1 MNIQWYPGHMTKTR
15 RQMAEYIKQVDAV
28 CEVVDARIPQVS
40 RNPDMDEIAAGKPR
54 MMILNRIDLADPNMT
69 AVWAKHFREQGMAVI
84 QTDSRSGNGTQAF
97 SGAVRT
103 LLADKIAQWNE
114 KGLVGKSVRVMV
126 VGIPN
131 VGKSTFINRIL
142 GRRSAKAAD
151 RPGVTRG
158 SQWFRVESGI
168 DLLDTPGILW
178 PKFDDERVGILLAC
192 TGAIKDDILDVE
204 TLGCKLMELLAEQAP
219 QTIIDRYSIAIPEE
233 ECDFLG
239 YELLQQAGVK
249 TIHEISRC
257 KDYEEYQTMSQANFN
272 LVLHPEARFAAEDFH
287 DRLKIPFIELR
298 RLYQTDKIE
307 NQYRALGQVLGVS
320 FDQRVYKKAAEE
332 AVERFREVC
341 PDASFAVGECMNGD
355 PFELALALVRYGF
368 RVPEIYGTITAENF
382 VYIRHLAE
390 LSPDTKV
397 FSNMEPTMLY
407 YDPSG
412 SGVNLTIGKDAGY
425 YHRDQPNAVWNQDR
439 QPYGYAGVRRLF
451 ETLTEKVLQ
460 KGEKV

>member
-1 MNIQWYPGHMTKTR
+1 MTKTR

-142 GRRSAKAAD
+142 GRKSAKAAD

-192 TGAIKDDILDVE
+192 TVRSR
-204 TLGCKLMELLAEQAP
+204 
-219 QTIIDRYSIAIPEE
+219 TIFWMLRHS
-233 ECDFLG
+233 
-239 YELLQQAGVK
+239 
-249 TIHEISRC
+249 
-257 KDYEEYQTMSQANFN
+257 
-272 LVLHPEARFAAEDFH
+272 AA
-287 DRLKIPFIELR
+287 
-298 RLYQTDKIE
+298 
-307 NQYRALGQVLGVS
+307 S
-320 FDQRVYKKAAEE
+320 
-332 AVERFREVC
+332 
-341 PDASFAVGECMNGD
+341 
-355 PFELALALVRYGF
+355 
-368 RVPEIYGTITAENF
+368 
-382 VYIRHLAE
+382 
-390 LSPDTKV
+390 
-397 FSNMEPTMLY
+397 
-407 YDPSG
+407 
-412 SGVNLTIGKDAGY
+412 
-425 YHRDQPNAVWNQDR
+425 
-439 QPYGYAGVRRLF
+439 
-451 ETLTEKVLQ
+451 
-460 KGEKV
+460 

>member
-1 MNIQWYPGHMTKTR
+1 MTKTR

-142 GRRSAKAAD
+142 GRKSAKAAD

-219 QTIIDRYSIAIPEE
+219 QTIIDRGQQWYLFGSDYTLPPKTAEEMIQIWDAGAEEGSYFKADTLDDLAKQLDLDPAKLKETVAHYNELVKAGVDTDFYKDPTYLVEIEETGPYYAAVNTCTFMTIMGGLRTSADMEVCDENDEPIPGLFNVGCMIGDMYANEYNFAIPGNSYGIN
-233 ECDFLG
+233 CLTFGYTLGHRLAAGDF
-239 YELLQQAGVK
+239 A
-249 TIHEISRC
+249 
-257 KDYEEYQTMSQANFN
+257 
-272 LVLHPEARFAAEDFH
+272 
-287 DRLKIPFIELR
+287 
-298 RLYQTDKIE
+298 
-307 NQYRALGQVLGVS
+307 
-320 FDQRVYKKAAEE
+320 
-332 AVERFREVC
+332 
-341 PDASFAVGECMNGD
+341 
-355 PFELALALVRYGF
+355 
-368 RVPEIYGTITAENF
+368 
-382 VYIRHLAE
+382 
-390 LSPDTKV
+390 
-397 FSNMEPTMLY
+397 
-407 YDPSG
+407 
-412 SGVNLTIGKDAGY
+412 
-425 YHRDQPNAVWNQDR
+425 
-439 QPYGYAGVRRLF
+439 
-451 ETLTEKVLQ
+451 
-460 KGEKV
+460 

>member
-1 MNIQWYPGHMTKTR
+1 MTKTR

-142 GRRSAKAAD
+142 GRKSAKAAD

-178 PKFDDERVGILLAC
+178 PKFDDPEVGKRLAF
-192 TGAIKDDILDVE
+192 TGAIKDDVLDIE
-204 TLGCKLMELLAEQAP
+204 ELACYLMEYLGRHYTSVLEE
-219 QTIIDRYSIAIPEE
+219 RY
-233 ECDFLG
+233 
-239 YELLQQAGVK
+239 
-249 TIHEISRC
+249 
-257 KDYEEYQTMSQANFN
+257 
-272 LVLHPEARFAAEDFH
+272 
-287 DRLKIPFIELR
+287 KI
-298 RLYQTDKIE
+298 
-307 NQYRALGQVLGVS
+307 
-320 FDQRVYKKAAEE
+320 
-332 AVERFREVC
+332 AVEPEDSGYDLLEKAGRKRGFLMRGAQVDTERMARILLDEFRGGKLGRFTLETVE
-341 PDASFAVGECMNGD
+341 DA
-355 PFELALALVRYGF
+355 
-368 RVPEIYGTITAENF
+368 T
-382 VYIRHLAE
+382 
-390 LSPDTKV
+390 
-397 FSNMEPTMLY
+397 
-407 YDPSG
+407 
-412 SGVNLTIGKDAGY
+412 
-425 YHRDQPNAVWNQDR
+425 
-439 QPYGYAGVRRLF
+439 
-451 ETLTEKVLQ
+451 
-460 KGEKV
+460 

>member
-1 MNIQWYPGHMTKTR
+1 MTKTR

-114 KGLVGKSVRVMV
+114 KGLVG
-126 VGIPN
+126 
-131 VGKSTFINRIL
+131 TFINRIL
-142 GRRSAKAAD
+142 GRKSAKAAD

-239 YELLQQAGVK
+239 YELLQQAGRRRGFLLRGG
-249 TIHEISRC
+249 EIDTER
-257 KDYEEYQTMSQANFN
+257 M
-272 LVLHPEARFAAEDFH
+272 ARILLDEF
-287 DRLKIPFIELR
+287 R
-298 RLYQTDKIE
+298 
-307 NQYRALGQVLGVS
+307 GGVLG
-320 FDQRVYKKAAEE
+320 RITLEK
-332 AVERFREVC
+332 
-341 PDASFAVGECMNGD
+341 
-355 PFELALALVRYGF
+355 
-368 RVPEIYGTITAENF
+368 PE
-382 VYIRHLAE
+382 
-390 LSPDTKV
+390 
-397 FSNMEPTMLY
+397 
-407 YDPSG
+407 
-412 SGVNLTIGKDAGY
+412 
-425 YHRDQPNAVWNQDR
+425 
-439 QPYGYAGVRRLF
+439 
-451 ETLTEKVLQ
+451 
-460 KGEKV
+460 